1 VTARAAQ
8 AMVAKLGLR
17 KMTERRA
24 VSGLGNDT
32 DQAAGGLTKG
42 GLFDGKHNKGIFDLL
57 WHAIIQHWLLAA
69 DGLSFPQ

>member
-1 VTARAAQ
+1 
-8 AMVAKLGLR
+8 MVAKLGLR

-57 WHAIIQHWLLAA
+57 WHRLLGLLPHPNPRAILCQA
-69 DGLSFPQ
+69 